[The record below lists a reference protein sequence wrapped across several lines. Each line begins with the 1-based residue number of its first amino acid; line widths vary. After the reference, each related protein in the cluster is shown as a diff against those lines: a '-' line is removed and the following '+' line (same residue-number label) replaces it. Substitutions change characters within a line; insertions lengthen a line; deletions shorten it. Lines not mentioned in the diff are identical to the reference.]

1 MRVASEYSP
10 CGQVNFCVKIRESEI
25 LYVQK
30 YNLRVKRVEP
40 WCKDIENF
48 GMCNM
53 HIVYYRIF

>member
-1 MRVASEYSP
+1 MRVASEYPP
-10 CGQVNFCVKIRESEI
+10 CGQVSFCVKIRESEI
-25 LYVQK
+25 LYGQK

-40 WCKDIENF
+40 WCKDNENL